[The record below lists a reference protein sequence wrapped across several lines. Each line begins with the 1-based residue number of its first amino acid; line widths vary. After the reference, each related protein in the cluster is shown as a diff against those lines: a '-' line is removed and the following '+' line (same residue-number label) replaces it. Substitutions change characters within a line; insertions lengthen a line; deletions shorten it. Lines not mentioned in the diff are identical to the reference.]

1 MYIYIIYIY
10 VYVYI
15 KYILYIYYIYT
26 CRYIC
31 IKHIFHSKHNSFK
44 SSSFPSVFIEW
55 NNLDISIHG

>member
-1 MYIYIIYIY
+1 MYM
-10 VYVYI
+10 
-15 KYILYIYYIYT
+15 YILYVDI

-44 SSSFPSVFIEW
+44 SSSFAPVFIEW